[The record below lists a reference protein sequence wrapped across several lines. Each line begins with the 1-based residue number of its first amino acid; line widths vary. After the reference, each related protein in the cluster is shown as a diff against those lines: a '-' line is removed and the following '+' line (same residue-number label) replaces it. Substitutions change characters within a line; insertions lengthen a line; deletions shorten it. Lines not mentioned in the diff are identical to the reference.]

1 MLLER
6 DHRASGRG
14 TCVWRWRPGR
24 SAQPRRRLRCQSLG
38 TPPYRTHRATHG
50 KNRRAATAFVRYHIK
65 GGGRHRDARHVTRPA
80 KRSTVVTRAMRRR
93 SSYLSGAV
101 RLVEKCRDEADKAGS
116 IRLTERLAAAATVT
130 MEARR
135 PVDHQDAH
143 PIWVPSGS
151 STMTVRNPSSPA
163 TSRP

>member
-1 MLLER
+1 MVRESILTSVVALPDFENTSSLGPMLLER

-65 GGGRHRDARHVTRPA
+65 GGGN
-80 KRSTVVTRAMRRR
+80 
-93 SSYLSGAV
+93 
-101 RLVEKCRDEADKAGS
+101 
-116 IRLTERLAAAATVT
+116 I
-130 MEARR
+130 
-135 PVDHQDAH
+135 
-143 PIWVPSGS
+143 
-151 STMTVRNPSSPA
+151 
-163 TSRP
+163 